1 MAAIPPKEDA
11 DMKINSP
18 ADGRIIVDLTNE
30 DMREL
35 DITYED
41 MDYSTIETRRVIWTV
56 LDAAGKSLGREI
68 DPSNRMIIEA
78 SPKSGGGCVL
88 SFTILEGQRIKPYL
102 RSTLKKQEKALL
114 CEFSSLDDMFRA
126 AESCRAPSAE
136 SSLYENGGKY
146 RMIITP
152 QAEMAPI
159 KRHFAEFC
167 TDISFQNSDCEF
179 TREHWHLLIDGNAL
193 DTLNRQAP

>member
-1 MAAIPPKEDA
+1 
-11 DMKINSP
+11 MKIYSP
-18 ADGRIIVDLTNE
+18 ADGRIIVDLTDE

-35 DITYED
+35 DITYEA

-78 SPKSGGGCVL
+78 SPKIGGGCVL
-88 SFTILEGQRIKPYL
+88 YFTIPENQRIKPYL

-114 CEFSSLDDMFRA
+114 CEFSSLDDLFRA

-146 RMIITP
+146 RIIITP
-152 QAEMAPI
+152 QAEMTPL

-167 TDISFQNSDCEF
+167 TDISLQNSDCEF
-179 TREHWHLLIDGNAL
+179 TREHWRVLIDKNAL
-193 DTLNRQAP
+193 DTLTRQAP